1 MRVFRKRFS
10 DLSNIELYRILKLR
24 VDVFVVEQECPYPEL
39 DGLDQEA
46 VHVWIDEEGEIVA
59 YLRVLNKGVESE
71 YAAIGRVISAK
82 RNQGYG
88 RHIPKEGV
96 RSAKEEFNADRVYLE
111 AQTYAVGFYE
121 RCGFQVISEEF
132 IMDGIP
138 HVKMLK

>member
-1 MRVFRKRFS
+1 M
-10 DLSNIELYRILKLR
+10 
-24 VDVFVVEQECPYPEL
+24 EQECPYPEL

-88 RHIPKEGV
+88 RHILKEG
-96 RSAKEEFNADRVYLE
+96 
-111 AQTYAVGFYE
+111 YA
-121 RCGFQVISEEF
+121 RQKKNSMRTEF
-132 IMDGIP
+132 IWRHRHMPLGFMRDA
-138 HVKMLK
+138 VFRLFRKNSSWMEYRM

>member
-1 MRVFRKRFS
+1 M
-10 DLSNIELYRILKLR
+10 
-24 VDVFVVEQECPYPEL
+24 EQECPYPEL

-88 RHIPKEGV
+88 RHILKEGV
-96 RSAKEEFNADRVYLE
+96 RAAKEEFNADRVYLE